1 MLQAHQLNSKLD
13 ALPRVGISIIAIS
26 RDNRYAATKNEI
38 CPNLVWIWDLQRVCL
53 NTVMVQKQEVTSLEW
68 CPKTAT
74 LNVSTGSG
82 KLYLWT
88 IRVASVCQVP
98 LNKESFNVCSTE
110 WNPNGKSFAALDKNG
125 LVFVYP
131 QIDFFD

>member
-1 MLQAHQLNSKLD
+1 MSKL
-13 ALPRVGISIIAIS
+13 
-26 RDNRYAATKNEI
+26 
-38 CPNLVWIWDLQRVCL
+38 QL
-53 NTVMVQKQEVTSLEW
+53 NTVMVHKQEVTNLEW
-68 CPKTAT
+68 CPKTPT

-98 LNKESFNVCSTE
+98 VNKENFSVHATQ

-131 QIDFFD
+131 QISFFDENAY